1 MAKAV
6 ADECRL
12 KLTNVG
18 NTFGF
23 QIAELSALAERYE
36 DNPQLQERIDKGNTY
51 FLTQSTDILTD
62 FIEKEIPKIGN
73 KTHAERYGNEF
84 DLLKQE
90 YELKTQILIGI
101 INGFSLERYWAAKAK
116 ASMNEDSGNKRKTPK
131 ATKKTVRKTKT
142 NKQKNKIT

>member
-1 MAKAV
+1 MIVLSLVGKQIYIKFRSIQGAAFNQAV
-6 ADECRL
+6 AAAKSIHCGWNDVE
-12 KLTNVG
+12 KVWTV
-18 NTFGF
+18 
-23 QIAELSALAERYE
+23 SANRYAAVY
-36 DNPQLQERIDKGNTY
+36 DA
-51 FLTQSTDILTD
+51 FSDI
-62 FIEKEIPKIGN
+62 
-73 KTHAERYGNEF
+73 

-116 ASMNEDSGNKRKTPK
+116 ASMNEDTGNKRKTAKTASK